1 MGRRKSGKPS
11 RAARVL
17 KLLLALWAAGAVCGF
32 MQLMGEQGP
41 DWDDPEALALA
52 AEAAVDGTM
61 QPALTALLLVCALW
75 AAGLAFIHSRP
86 KRRIRRLSQGTRAIT
101 PDEFFRL
108 RNGGGTRGRSEVLAR
123 DFPGIYILTNEDRGM
138 CYVGQATQVMWRVN
152 QHLTGKGN
160 GDVYADY
167 MQGDRFRIRMI
178 ALAGS
183 GYRDL
188 DAMERDA
195 IACYHAYDEGYNK
208 TRGNRLA

>member
-61 QPALTALLLVCALW
+61 QPALTALLLVCAL
-75 AAGLAFIHSRP
+75 
-86 KRRIRRLSQGTRAIT
+86 T

-123 DFPGIYILTNEDRGM
+123 DFPGIYILENEDRKM
-138 CYVGQATQVMWRVN
+138 CYVGQATQVMGRVN

-167 MQGDRFRIRMI
+167 VQGDRFRIRMI

-195 IACYHAYDEGYNK
+195 IACYHAYDEGYNR
-208 TRGNRLA
+208 TRGNRPA